1 MKNEEVEKKEKK
13 GRWRVYR
20 GALSIALLISCMTF
34 AGLGILS
41 VYEQI
46 PRNIKLKVGEEQ
58 VLNIGLPVAGEIQKI
73 EDGVEEAVAANGQNP
88 SNIPADSIH
97 VDLSSS
103 LTMRADA
110 LSTYRMDLKLFGFI
124 PFKQV
129 NIEVIRDKLVTP
141 VGLPVGIYLKTDG
154 ILVVGVGDF
163 VSLGGQNVSPSRY
176 LLKSGDYILAV
187 DGRQVHD
194 KAGFVQLIEESGG
207 YPVVLKIRRDGEEFE
222 VEVQPVQ
229 NQSGSYKLGIW
240 VRDNAQGVGTL
251 TFVDSEG
258 NFGALGHGINDV
270 DTSIVMEVKSGTLY
284 GTEIIAIKKGKR
296 GEPGEMT
303 GMIEYTDKNI
313 LGVIYDNN
321 TQGVFGTCNETL
333 LSRIE
338 GEPIP
343 IGLKQEVEIGSA
355 QILCAVDGEP
365 KYYDIEIMECHLDHS
380 NVNRG
385 IVLQVTD
392 PELIA
397 LTGGIIQGMSGAP
410 IIQNGKLIG
419 AVTHVLVNDATSGY
433 GIFIEEMLETENL
446 VTDFSMEE
454 F

>member
-1 MKNEEVEKKEKK
+1 MKGLKKEKERKKEKK
-13 GRWRVYR
+13 GRWQIYR
-20 GALSIALLISCMTF
+20 GALCMALLISCMTF

-58 VLNIGLPVAGEIQKI
+58 VLNMGLPVTGEIQKI
-73 EDGVEEAVAANGQNP
+73 NVLEEEAVAAGGQNP

-97 VDLSSS
+97 IDLSNTV
-103 LTMRADA
+103 TMRADE
-110 LSTYRMDLKLFGFI
+110 LSTYRMDVKLFGFI

-129 NIEVIRDKLVTP
+129 NIEVVRNRLVIP

-163 VSLGGQNVSPSRY
+163 LSLGGQNVSPSRY

-187 DGRQVHD
+187 DGEQVQD
-194 KAGFVQLIEESGG
+194 KAGFMQLIEECGG
-207 YPVVLKIRRDGEEFE
+207 YPVVLTIRRDGEEFE

-284 GTEIIAIKKGKR
+284 GTEIIAIKKGKK
-296 GEPGEMT
+296 GDPGEMT

-313 LGVIYDNN
+313 LGVICDNT
-321 TQGVFGTCNETL
+321 TQGVFGTCNDSF
-333 LSRIE
+333 LSRIG
-338 GEPIP
+338 GEAIP
-343 IGLKQEVEIGSA
+343 IGLKQEVEVGPA

-365 KYYDIEIMECHLDHS
+365 KYYDIEIRECHLDHS
-380 NVNRG
+380 NVNKG
-385 IVLQVTD
+385 IVLKVTD
-392 PELIA
+392 PDLIA

-410 IIQNGKLIG
+410 IIQNGKLVG

-446 VTDFSMEE
+446 MG
-454 F
+454 

>member
-1 MKNEEVEKKEKK
+1 MNKKKERKKEKNA
-13 GRWRVYR
+13 RWQIYR
-20 GALSIALLISCMTF
+20 GALCMALLISCMTF
-34 AGLGILS
+34 IGLGVLS

-46 PRNIKLKVGEEQ
+46 PRNIKLKAGEEQ
-58 VLNIGLPVAGEIQKI
+58 VFNMGLPVTGEIRKI
-73 EDGVEEAVAANGQNP
+73 QVWEEEAVAAGGQNP

-97 VDLSSS
+97 IDLSNTV
-103 LTMRADA
+103 TMRADE
-110 LSTYRMDLKLFGFI
+110 LNTYQMDVKLFGFI

-163 VSLGGQNVSPSRY
+163 LSLGGQNVSPSRY
-176 LLKSGDYILAV
+176 LLRSGDYILAV
-187 DGRQVHD
+187 DGEKVQD
-194 KAGFVQLIEESGG
+194 KARFMQLIEECSG
-207 YPVVLKIRRDGEEFE
+207 YPVVLTIRRGGEEFD

-296 GEPGEMT
+296 GDPGEMT

-313 LGVIYDNN
+313 LGVISDNT
-321 TQGVFGTCNETL
+321 TQGVFGTCNESF
-333 LSRIE
+333 LSEIR
-338 GEPIP
+338 GEAIP
-343 IGLKQEVEIGSA
+343 IGLKQEVEVGPA

-365 KYYDIEIMECHLDHS
+365 KYYDIEIKECHLDHS

-410 IIQNGKLIG
+410 IIQNGKLVG

-433 GIFIEEMLETENL
+433 GIFIEEMLENENL
-446 VTDFSMEE
+446 TG
-454 F
+454 

>member
-1 MKNEEVEKKEKK
+1 MKKEKERKIEKK
-13 GRWRVYR
+13 GRWQIYR
-20 GALSIALLISCMTF
+20 GALGLALLISCMTF

-46 PRNIKLKVGEEQ
+46 PQNIKLKVGEEQ
-58 VLNIGLPVAGEIQKI
+58 VLNMGLPVTGEIQKI
-73 EDGVEEAVAANGQNP
+73 NTLEEEAVAAGGQNP
-88 SNIPADSIH
+88 SNIPTDSIH
-97 VDLSSS
+97 IDLSNTV
-103 LTMRADA
+103 TMRADE
-110 LSTYRMDLKLFGFI
+110 LNTYRMDVKLFGFI
-124 PFKQV
+124 PFKEV
-129 NIEVIRDKLVTP
+129 NIEVVRNKLVTP

-163 VSLGGQNVSPSRY
+163 ISLGGQNVSPSRY

-187 DGRQVHD
+187 DGEEVQD
-194 KAGFVQLIEESGG
+194 KAGFMRLIEECGG

-251 TFVDSEG
+251 TFIDSEG

-270 DTSIVMEVKSGTLY
+270 DISIVMEVKSGTLY

-296 GEPGEMT
+296 GDPGEMT

-313 LGVIYDNN
+313 LGVIYDNT
-321 TQGVFGTCNETL
+321 TQGVFGTCNDSF
-333 LSRIE
+333 LSQIS
-338 GEPIP
+338 GEALP
-343 IGLKQEVEIGSA
+343 IGLKQEVVIGPA

-365 KYYDIEIMECHLDHS
+365 KYYDIEIKECHLDHS

-392 PELIA
+392 PDLIA

-410 IIQNGKLIG
+410 IIQNGKLVG

-446 VTDFSMEE
+446 MD
-454 F
+454 

>member
-1 MKNEEVEKKEKK
+1 MKKEKEGKKEKK
-13 GRWRVYR
+13 SRWQIYR
-20 GALSIALLISCMTF
+20 GALSMILLVSCMTF
-34 AGLGILS
+34 VGLGILS

-46 PRNIKLKVGEEQ
+46 PGNIKLKLGEEQ
-58 VLNIGLPVAGEIQKI
+58 VLNMGLPVAGEIQKI
-73 EDGVEEAVAANGQNP
+73 ENGNVEAVTAGEQDP

-97 VDLSSS
+97 VDLSNAV
-103 LTMRADA
+103 TMRADE
-110 LSTYRMDLKLFGFI
+110 LNTYRMDLKLFGVI

-129 NIEVIRDKLVTP
+129 NIEVIQNQLVTP

-163 VSLGGQNVSPSRY
+163 LSLGGQNVSPSRY
-176 LLKSGDYILAV
+176 LLKSGDYILSV
-187 DGRQVHD
+187 DGEAVQS
-194 KAGFVQLIEESGG
+194 KAGFMQMIEECGG

-258 NFGALGHGINDV
+258 HFGALGHGINDV
-270 DTSIVMEVKSGTLY
+270 DTSIVMEVSGGTLY

-296 GEPGEMT
+296 GDPGEMT
-303 GMIEYTDKNI
+303 GMIEYTDQNI
-313 LGVIYDNN
+313 LGVISDNT
-321 TQGVFGTCNETL
+321 TQGVFGTCNETM
-333 LSRIE
+333 LSQIE

-343 IGLKQEVEIGSA
+343 IGLKQDVEIGPA
-355 QILCAVDGEP
+355 QILCAVGGEA
-365 KYYDIEIMECHLDHS
+365 KYYDIEIKECHLDHN
-380 NVNRG
+380 NVNKG

-419 AVTHVLVNDATSGY
+419 AVTHVLVNDSTSGY
-433 GIFIEEMLETENL
+433 GIFIEEMLDTGN
-446 VTDFSMEE
+446 
-454 F
+454 

>member
-1 MKNEEVEKKEKK
+1 MKGLEKEIEEKRKKN
-13 GRWRVYR
+13 GRWQIYR
-20 GALSIALLISCMTF
+20 GTLCMALLISCMTF
-34 AGLGILS
+34 IGLGILS
-41 VYEQI
+41 IYEQI

-58 VLNIGLPVAGEIQKI
+58 VLNMGLPVAGEIQRI
-73 EDGVEEAVAANGQNP
+73 ENGEEEAVTVGEQNP

-97 VDLSSS
+97 IDLSNTV
-103 LTMRADA
+103 TMRANE
-110 LSTYRMDLKLFGFI
+110 LNTYRMDLKLFGVI

-129 NIEVIRDKLVTP
+129 NIEVIQNKLVTP
-141 VGLPVGIYLKTDG
+141 VGVPVGIYLKTDG

-163 VSLGGQNVSPSRY
+163 LSLGGQNVSPSRY

-187 DGRQVHD
+187 DGEAVWD
-194 KAGFVQLIEESGG
+194 KSGFMQLIEECNG

-284 GTEIIAIKKGKR
+284 GTEIIAIKRGKR
-296 GEPGEMT
+296 GDPGEMT
-303 GMIEYTDKNI
+303 GMIEYTEQNI
-313 LGVIYDNN
+313 LGVIYGNT
-321 TQGVFGTCNETL
+321 TQGVFGTCNETM
-333 LSRIE
+333 LSQIE
-338 GEPIP
+338 GEAIP
-343 IGLKQEVEIGSA
+343 IGLKQEVEIGPA

-365 KYYDIEIMECHLDHS
+365 KYYDIEIKECHLDHS

-397 LTGGIIQGMSGAP
+397 VTGGIIQGMSGAP

-419 AVTHVLVNDATSGY
+419 ALTHVLVNDATSGY

-446 VTDFSMEE
+446 VD
-454 F
+454 